1 MKRGRFLGPAVA
13 GVLVVLGAAACG
25 GGSGASSDSGGAGP
39 EVVTSFYP
47 LQYATQRVLG
57 DVGTASS
64 LTKPGVEPHDLELTP
79 KEVAAV
85 SAARLV
91 VYLKGFQPSVDQA
104 VSSQASEQAMDVSKA
119 ADLALTYT
127 PIEEGQSNTEEAG
140 SVDPHFWLD
149 PIRLA
154 AVGDAIAARLGQLD
168 PAHASTF
175 TANAATLRGDLQTL
189 DAEFRSGLKTC
200 ADTDLVT
207 SHNAFGYLAQRYG
220 LRQVGIAGLTPDQEP
235 NAAQMAQVISFVK
248 ANKVRTIYFE
258 TLVSPKIAGT
268 VAAETGARTEVLD
281 PIEGLTDTSQ
291 GKDYLQVMRS
301 NLRNIRAGQP
311 CG

>member
-1 MKRGRFLGPAVA
+1 MKRGRFTGMLIA
-13 GVLVVLGAAACG
+13 GVLVVGSAACG
-25 GGSGASSDSGGAGP
+25 SGSGSGAGGGGGGLS
-39 EVVTSFYP
+39 VVTSFYP

-64 LTKPGVEPHDLELTP
+64 LTRPGVEPHDLELTP

-85 SAARLV
+85 STARLV

-104 VSSQASEQAMDVSKA
+104 VSSEAPAKALDVSKA
-119 ADLALTYT
+119 ADLTLTYT
-127 PIEEGQSNTEEAG
+127 PIEGGQSNTREAG

-149 PIRLA
+149 PLRLA
-154 AVGDAIAARLGQLD
+154 AVGDAIAVRLGQVD

-175 TANAATLRGDLQTL
+175 TANAAALRGDLQTL
-189 DAEFRSGLKTC
+189 DADFRTGLKSC
-200 ADTDLVT
+200 ADPDLVT

-235 NAAQMAQVISFVK
+235 NPTQMAQVTTFVK
-248 ANKVRTIYFE
+248 ANHVRTIYYE
-258 TLVSPKIAGT
+258 TLVSPKIADT

-281 PIEGLTDTSQ
+281 PIEGLTDASA

-301 NLRNIRAGQP
+301 DLKNVRTGQP
-311 CG
+311 CS